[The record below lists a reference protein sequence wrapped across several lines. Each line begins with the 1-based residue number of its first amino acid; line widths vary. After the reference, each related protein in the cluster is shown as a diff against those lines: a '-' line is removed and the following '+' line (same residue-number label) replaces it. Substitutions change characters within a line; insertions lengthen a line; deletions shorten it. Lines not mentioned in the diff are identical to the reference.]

1 MDPAIPCN
9 ASNIY
14 LYEMYRMKWN
24 RIKFL
29 YRALQYYNKEVKRL
43 KIKVRREYNKRKL
56 GQRYQ
61 MELKRLSKELVVAK
75 KRTAQETFLRS
86 VLRNEGNCW
95 YEFYKNVK
103 RWKGSRVIIPAI
115 KDHNGTIITDTTG
128 KADILNSYYAPVFCC
143 DPNILEIKLANT
155 GETLISNTKVITIN

>member
-103 RWKGSRVIIPAI
+103 RWKGNREIIPAT
-115 KDHNGTIITDTTG
+115 KDRNGTIIRDTTG
-128 KADILNSYYAPVFCC
+128 KADILNSYYASVFCC
-143 DPNILEIKLANT
+143 GPNILEIKLANT